1 MKVAFIGTGRMGAPM
16 ALNLLRAG
24 HSVSILASRGRA
36 GAEELI
42 RAGANE
48 TGSLSECAQGSDLAV
63 LMLPGT
69 REVSAVIEGDSGLGR
84 AMAASSIVVDCST
97 SLPAA
102 TRLIG
107 KRLAQREVG
116 FIDAP
121 VVRGVSGAKSGT
133 LSFFIGGESEVIT
146 RAMPVLSAMGDT
158 FTRVGKLG
166 AGHTVK
172 ALNNLLSLGHL
183 ALLAE
188 VLELA
193 ERNSVEFSPLVQALM
208 SGNAR
213 SATLEQHASR
223 LQSNSR
229 ESVLFRLSL
238 AAKDLSLA
246 AELSNET
253 SYEKS
258 PARFFASLYSYATE
272 YGLNDE
278 DITTIREIFRSDG
291 RKNSAPNFHPA

>member
-1 MKVAFIGTGRMGAPM
+1 MRVAFIGTGRMGAPM
-16 ALNLLRAG
+16 ALNVLRAG
-24 HSVSILASRGRA
+24 HSVSILAGRGRA
-36 GAEELI
+36 GVHELTKAGAEERDSI
-42 RAGANE
+42 
-48 TGSLSECAQGSDLAV
+48 SECAHGADLAI

-69 REVSAVIEGDSGLGR
+69 REVKAVIEGASGLGR
-84 AMAASSIVVDCST
+84 AMAANSIVVDCST

-102 TRLIG
+102 TRAIG
-107 KRLAQREVG
+107 KYLARREVG

-121 VVRGVSGAKSGT
+121 VVRGVSGAESGT
-133 LSFFIGGESEVIT
+133 LAFFIGGESDLIP

-158 FTRVGKLG
+158 FIRVGPLG

-172 ALNNLLSLGHL
+172 ALNNLLSLSHL

-193 ERNSVEFSPLVQALM
+193 ERNEVKFSPLVEALM

-213 SATLEQHASR
+213 SATLEHHASR
-223 LQSNSR
+223 LQSNCR
-229 ESVLFRLSL
+229 ESVLFKLSL

-246 AELSNET
+246 AELSTEA

-272 YGLNDE
+272 CGLSDE
-278 DITTIREIFRSDG
+278 DITSIREIFRPGG
-291 RKNSAPNFHPA
+291 RGSSAPEFYPA